1 MASGRCA
8 QAAFCVPVA
17 LPKRRTRRALTPVTQ
32 VAYVPR
38 CSLRL
43 GRSVAAAALVLA
55 LNTSPLMAQVRAQE
69 MVAEPQQERTERDLR
84 EMSRRNTRLTGKKSQ
99 LFSSARRA
107 AAEGDLDG
115 ALGMYNRLVGEA
127 PTFAPA
133 YSNRANILVA
143 GGKFTEAE
151 RDYGE
156 ALKLAP
162 LDGDTWV
169 LYVNRGATRLAL
181 GRTEDALAD
190 LNDAYRLRGDDQTIL
205 SNRASVYE
213 VLGKWDNA
221 IRDYQ
226 KALKSN
232 DVQPFWIR
240 YALVLF
246 QRNKSFE
253 ALAILKRVVAKFP
266 DVSDVH
272 AALALIYY
280 DRGDIAAAETEWSA
294 VDRPRLFESQSF
306 LAEERKWPPRAI
318 KTLDNFRHLN
328 PQ

>member
-1 MASGRCA
+1 
-8 QAAFCVPVA
+8 
-17 LPKRRTRRALTPVTQ
+17 
-32 VAYVPR
+32 
-38 CSLRL
+38 
-43 GRSVAAAALVLA
+43 
-55 LNTSPLMAQVRAQE
+55 MAQVRAQE

-84 EMSRRNTRLTGKKSQ
+84 EMSRRNTLLTGKKSQ

-107 AAEGDLDG
+107 AAQGDFDG
-115 ALGMYNRLVGEA
+115 ALGMYNRLVGEVA
-127 PTFAPA
+127 TFAPA
-133 YSNRANILVA
+133 LSNRANILVA

-169 LYVNRGATRLAL
+169 LYVNRGATPLAL

-190 LNDAYRLRGDDQTIL
+190 LNDAYCLRGDDQTIL
-205 SNRASVYE
+205 SNRVSVYE

-232 DVQPFWIR
+232 DFQPFWIR
-240 YALVLF
+240 
-246 QRNKSFE
+246 FE
-253 ALAILKRVVAKFP
+253 ALAILKRVVAKFS

-272 AALALIYY
+272 AASALIYY
-280 DRGDIAAAETEWSA
+280 DRGDIAAPEADWSA

-306 LAEERKWPPRAI
+306 LAEKRKWPPRAI

-328 PQ
+328 LQ